1 MKVMQSFLIFFYI
14 LDQCYERCPE
24 NDLGGFLG
32 SISPELW
39 EDGKP
44 MDKAV
49 YNDWKARNDVALLT
63 NQNIMDAT
71 LDFLRFYQ
79 TKFGFDFSKTQ
90 SMLEVADGI
99 GMLEKAAAKTG
110 LMYQKYNYDDSY

>member
-1 MKVMQSFLIFFYI
+1 MQSFLMFFYI
-14 LDQCYERCPE
+14 LDQCYEQCPE

-32 SISPELW
+32 AISPELW

-49 YNDWKARNDVALLT
+49 YNDWKERNDVVLL
-63 NQNIMDAT
+63 NSQNIVDTA

-79 TKFGFDFSKTQ
+79 TKFGFNFSKTQ
-90 SMLEVADGI
+90 IILENIVDGEMLK
-99 GMLEKAAAKTG
+99 KAIDKTD
-110 LMYQKYNYDDSY
+110 LMYQRYNYDD

>member
-1 MKVMQSFLIFFYI
+1 MKEMQSFLMFFYI
-14 LDQCYERCPE
+14 LDQCYDQCPE

-44 MDKAV
+44 MDEAV
-49 YNDWKARNDVALLT
+49 YNDWKDRNDASLL
-63 NQNIMDAT
+63 NSQNIINAAI
-71 LDFLRFYQ
+71 DFLRFYQ

-90 SMLEVADGI
+90 SILENTVGI
-99 GMLEKAAAKTG
+99 EMLEKAATKTD
-110 LMYQKYNYDDSY
+110 LMYQKHSYDD

>member
-1 MKVMQSFLIFFYI
+1 MRVMQSFLMFFYI
-14 LDQCYERCPE
+14 LDQCYEQCPE

-49 YNDWKARNDVALLT
+49 YNDWKDRNDVALLN
-63 NQNIMDAT
+63 NQNIISAT
-71 LDFLRFYQ
+71 LDFLQFYQ

-90 SMLEVADGI
+90 TIFYKGI
-99 GMLEKAAAKTG
+99 MPSEKVLDFPVDCNTLTG
-110 LMYQKYNYDDSY
+110 SVNL

>member
-1 MKVMQSFLIFFYI
+1 MRVIQSFLMFFYI
-14 LDQCYERCPE
+14 LDQCYEQCPE

-32 SISPELW
+32 DISPELW

-49 YNDWKARNDVALLT
+49 YNDWKDQNDAALL
-63 NQNIMDAT
+63 NSQNIINAA
-71 LDFLRFYQ
+71 LDFLQFYQ

-90 SMLEVADGI
+90 IILENTAGI
-99 GMLEKAAAKTG
+99 EMLEKAAAKTD
-110 LMYQKYNYDDSY
+110 LMYQKHNYDD

>member
-1 MKVMQSFLIFFYI
+1 MRVMQSFLMFFYI
-14 LDQCYERCPE
+14 LDQCYEQCPE

-32 SISPELW
+32 AISPELW

-49 YNDWKARNDVALLT
+49 YNDWKERNDVALL
-63 NQNIMDAT
+63 NSQNIADAV

-79 TKFGFDFSKTQ
+79 TKFGFNFSKTQ
-90 SMLEVADGI
+90 IILDDIVDGEMLK
-99 GMLEKAAAKTG
+99 KAIDKTD
-110 LMYQKYNYDDSY
+110 LMYQRYNYDE

>member
-1 MKVMQSFLIFFYI
+1 MRVMQSFLMFFYI
-14 LDQCYERCPE
+14 LDQCYEQCP

-32 SISPELW
+32 AISPELW
-39 EDGKP
+39 EEGKP

-49 YNDWKARNDVALLT
+49 YIDWKDQNDAALL
-63 NQNIMDAT
+63 NSRNIINAI

-90 SMLEVADGI
+90 IILENIVGI
-99 GMLEKAAAKTG
+99 EMLEKAAIKTD
-110 LMYQKYNYDDSY
+110 LMYQKHNYDD

>member
-1 MKVMQSFLIFFYI
+1 MRVMQSFLMFFYI
-14 LDQCYERCPE
+14 LDQCYEQCPE

-32 SISPELW
+32 AISPELW

-49 YNDWKARNDVALLT
+49 YNDWKDRNDVALLN
-63 NQNIMDAT
+63 NQNIISAT
-71 LDFLRFYQ
+71 LDFLQFYQ

-90 SMLEVADGI
+90 SILENTGESE
-99 GMLEKAAAKTG
+99 MLEKAATKTD
-110 LMYQKYNYDDSY
+110 LMYKKHNYHD

>member
-1 MKVMQSFLIFFYI
+1 MRVMQSFLMFFYI
-14 LDQCYERCPE
+14 LDQCYEQCPE
-24 NDLGGFLG
+24 NDLGVFLG

-49 YNDWKARNDVALLT
+49 YNDWKDRNDVALLN
-63 NQNIMDAT
+63 NQNIISAT
-71 LDFLRFYQ
+71 LDFLQFYQ

-90 SMLEVADGI
+90 SILENTGESE
-99 GMLEKAAAKTG
+99 MLEKAATKTD
-110 LMYQKYNYDDSY
+110 LMYKKHNYHD